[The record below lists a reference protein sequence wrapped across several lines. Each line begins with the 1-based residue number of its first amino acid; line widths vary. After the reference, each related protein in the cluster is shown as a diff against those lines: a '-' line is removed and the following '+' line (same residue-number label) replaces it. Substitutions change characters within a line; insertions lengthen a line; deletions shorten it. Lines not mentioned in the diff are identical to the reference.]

1 MSLRFRLN
9 MLITLLFAL
18 ILLAGS
24 FYVINNARTAVKEE
38 MQSVSKLT
46 LQLIEIALMSNTASS
61 TSETQQSVLES
72 IANLESTRHLEI
84 ELYKTGNK
92 GSRVPVKI
100 IPTIN
105 AQAPEW
111 FIRMVKPQPV
121 EYRRVFRES
130 LTAYTEILIR
140 ANPSDEIT
148 EVWNET
154 RGVLGLLVLFAVLA
168 NILVYISLG
177 RGLAPIESILKG
189 LDGIEQGEYQRRLPR
204 FKYPEFSRI
213 SDKFNNMAE
222 VLQTSRDEN
231 RLLTQ
236 KSLAI
241 QEDERRILAQELHD
255 EFGQSI
261 TAIKAVLASIEQMN
275 HQDSD
280 MLKSSAR
287 TIGTFSDR
295 MYEVARRM
303 MRQLRPAILDEFGL
317 ILALQDMI
325 DDWNSRHE
333 DVFCHFEF
341 KGKFDELGEEVNI
354 SIYRV
359 IQESLTNIVK
369 HAQASDVT
377 VCLNRV
383 ELNRVENDPSYN
395 FGIKLLIKDN
405 GIGFDET
412 NHRGLGLLGMR
423 ERVEALKGSFAMKSA
438 TNEGVEIIVS
448 L

>member
-46 LQLIEIALMSNTASS
+46 LQLIEIALMSNTPSS
-61 TSETQQSVLES
+61 TSEIQQSVLES

-84 ELYKTGNK
+84 ELYKTGNI
-92 GSRVPVKI
+92 GSMVPVKI
-100 IPTIN
+100 IPTID

-189 LDGIEQGEYQRRLPR
+189 LDGIEQGDYQRRLPR

-213 SDKFNNMAE
+213 SEKFNNMAE

-241 QEDERRILAQELHD
+241 QEDERRSLAQELHD

-261 TAIKAVLASIEQMN
+261 TAIKAVLASIEQMKQ
-275 HQDSD
+275 QDSD

-359 IQESLTNIVK
+359 IQDSLTNSVK
-369 HAQASDVT
+369 HAQATDVT
-377 VCLNRV
+377 VCLNRM
-383 ELNRVENDPSYN
+383 ELDRVENDPSYN

-412 NHRGLGLLGMR
+412 TPRGLGLLGMR
-423 ERVEALKGSFAMKSA
+423 ERVEALEGSFTIKSA

>member
-9 MLITLLFAL
+9 ILITLLFAL
-18 ILLAGS
+18 IFLAGS

-100 IPTIN
+100 IPAIN

>member
-61 TSETQQSVLES
+61 TSEIQQSVLES

-84 ELYKTGNK
+84 ELYKTGNI
-92 GSRVPVKI
+92 GSMVPVKI
-100 IPTIN
+100 IPTID

-154 RGVLGLLVLFAVLA
+154 WGVLGLLVLFAVLA
-168 NILVYISLG
+168 NILVYIILG

-189 LDGIEQGEYQRRLPR
+189 LDGIEQGDYQRRLPR

-213 SDKFNNMAE
+213 SEKFNNMAE

-241 QEDERRILAQELHD
+241 QEDERRSLAQELHD

-261 TAIKAVLASIEQMN
+261 TAIKAVLASIEQMKQ
-275 HQDSD
+275 QDSD

-369 HAQASDVT
+369 HAQATDVT
-377 VCLNRV
+377 VCLNRM
-383 ELNRVENDPSYN
+383 ELDRVENDPSYN

-412 NHRGLGLLGMR
+412 TPRGLGLLGMR
-423 ERVEALKGSFAMKSA
+423 ERVEALEGSFTIKSA